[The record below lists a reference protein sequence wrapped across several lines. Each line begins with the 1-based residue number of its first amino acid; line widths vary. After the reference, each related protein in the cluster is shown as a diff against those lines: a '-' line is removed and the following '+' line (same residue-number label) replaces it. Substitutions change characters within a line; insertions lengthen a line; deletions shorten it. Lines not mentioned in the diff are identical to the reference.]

1 MAFLCIDSQIGAIY
15 KLVTMTNWIP
25 NLSEGSAGPL
35 YQRLADS
42 IEAEIDAGSMPAGAK
57 LPPQRDLAFDLR
69 TTVGTVGR
77 AYSLLRERGL
87 VSGEVGRGTYVL
99 ARQAAGQLAP
109 ANDPAARVEGTR
121 LIDAPP
127 DKIRF
132 DSTGAPDVGQGEIV
146 AALLAEAAREHPE
159 KLSSYSRDFPDH
171 WFAAGSHWLA
181 RNGFNPAPDTIM
193 PTLGVH
199 AGAIAT
205 IAALTAPGDQVVFE
219 HLTYSQVA
227 RGASLIG
234 RRPTLVQADSNGMDA
249 DDFERVCAQKHP
261 KAAFLMPT
269 AHNPTAVIM
278 PAARREAIARVARAY
293 NVLLIEDDLYGHM
306 ADDPT
311 PLLAEFAPE
320 RTIVIGGLSKS
331 VAAGVRGGWLSC
343 PPAYRHRIRVAHKLV
358 SGGMPFLLAEIS
370 ARLVLS
376 GQAAEITRKC
386 VAEINIR
393 LDIMRQVFGG
403 CDFNACQN
411 IPFVWL
417 SLPDP
422 WLSGTFKNAAYK
434 SGVLID
440 DEDEF
445 KAGRSEQTVHRVRF
459 GISQPSRAEVSE
471 GLAIVRRLLDEGRA
485 GYASY
490 E

>member
-1 MAFLCIDSQIGAIY
+1 
-15 KLVTMTNWIP
+15 MTNWIP
-25 NLSEGSAGPL
+25 TLSNGDAGPL

-42 IEAEIDAGSMPAGAK
+42 IEAAIDAGSMPAGVK
-57 LPPQRDLAFDLR
+57 LPPQRDLAFDLK

-99 ARQAAGQLAP
+99 ARQSAGQFAP
-109 ANDPAARVEGTR
+109 TQEQAARVDGTR
-121 LIDAPP
+121 LMDAPA

-132 DSTGAPDVGQGEIV
+132 DSTGAPDVGQGTIIAE
-146 AALLAEAAREHPE
+146 LLAEAARENPE
-159 KLSSYSRDFPDH
+159 RLSSYSRVFPDH
-171 WFAAGSHWLA
+171 WFTAGSQWLA
-181 RNGFNPAPDTIM
+181 RNGFQPAPDTIM

-199 AGAIAT
+199 AGAIAV
-205 IAALTAPGDQVVFE
+205 ISALTAPGDQVVFE

-227 RGASLIG
+227 RGSLLIG
-234 RRPTLVQADSNGMDA
+234 RRPTLVQSDAEGMDP

-269 AHNPTAVIM
+269 AHNPTAVSM
-278 PAARREAIARVARAY
+278 PAERREAIARVARAY

-306 ADDPT
+306 SDDPA

-331 VAAGVRGGWLSC
+331 VAAGIRGGWLSC

-376 GQAAEITRKC
+376 GQALEITRKSI
-386 VAEINIR
+386 AEINLR
-393 LDIMRQVFGG
+393 LDMMRQVFGG
-403 CDFNACQN
+403 CDFNSCPN
-411 IPFVWL
+411 TPFVWL

-434 SGVLID
+434 SGVLVD

-445 KAGRSEQTVHRVRF
+445 KAGRSEQTVHRIRF